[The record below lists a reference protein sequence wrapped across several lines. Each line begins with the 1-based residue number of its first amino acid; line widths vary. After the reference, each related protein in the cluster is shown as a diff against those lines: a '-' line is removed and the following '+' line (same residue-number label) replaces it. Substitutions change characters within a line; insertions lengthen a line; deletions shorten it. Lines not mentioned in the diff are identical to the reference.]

1 LERLTDQRL
10 KFVMTADGLIGSNYK
25 WNQWLFLQLYKRG
38 IAYRRK
44 APANWC
50 SSCQTVLANEQVIGG
65 KCWRC
70 STQVVLKDIE
80 QWFFKITDYAEELLK
95 DLEKLKGW
103 PERVKK
109 MQENWIGRSEGVLVY
124 FRLKDTSEILPVF
137 TTRPDT
143 LFGVTFMVFAPTHPK
158 IQELGKDTAYEE
170 RVKQFIETTLTRD
183 RFDVSKEKEGLFT
196 GKYAINPVN
205 NEEVPIFVANFVLME
220 YGTGFIM
227 GVPAHDQ
234 RDFEFAR
241 KYNIPIRI
249 VIQPEDRELKVDEM
263 KGAFVEEGIL
273 TNFGQFDGMRS
284 DKAIEGICRW
294 LERNSL
300 CKRTVQYKLRD
311 WLISRQRYWGTPI
324 PVVYCPKCGIL
335 PVNEYSL
342 PVMLPTDVTFT
353 GQGNPIE
360 TSKIFPQTECPK
372 SSVT

>member
-1 LERLTDQRL
+1 
-10 KFVMTADGLIGSNYK
+10 M
-25 WNQWLFLQLYKRG
+25 
-38 IAYRRK
+38 
-44 APANWC
+44 
-50 SSCQTVLANEQVIGG
+50 
-65 KCWRC
+65 
-70 STQVVLKDIE
+70 
-80 QWFFKITDYAEELLK
+80 
-95 DLEKLKGW
+95 
-103 PERVKK
+103 
-109 MQENWIGRSEGVLVY
+109 
-124 FRLKDTSEILPVF
+124 
-137 TTRPDT
+137 
-143 LFGVTFMVFAPTHPK
+143 
-158 IQELGKDTAYEE
+158 
-170 RVKQFIETTLTRD
+170 
-183 RFDVSKEKEGLFT
+183 SKEKEGLFT